1 MNAINVPV
9 TITPEA
15 AARVDE
21 LGMREQLEQMVGHA
35 VQAIPQLVRID
46 IETYW
51 RADDPSPDGV
61 LIQGT
66 TTIPWQ
72 EGVEIGQAIGRWKVR
87 TFPPEVCEH
96 FLITLLY
103 GEEPVRGREFLR
115 LANEA
120 LLDAIDTDPARRAAA
135 VASLPP

>member
-1 MNAINVPV
+1 MNAVNVPV

-21 LGMREQLEQMVGHA
+21 LGMRAQLEQMVGHA
-35 VQAIPQLVRID
+35 VQSIPQLVRID
-46 IETYW
+46 IETFW

-61 LIQGT
+61 AVRGT
-66 TTIPWQ
+66 TTISWQ
-72 EGVEIGQAIGRWKVR
+72 EGVKIGQAIRRWMVR

-103 GEEPVRGREFLR
+103 QEG
-115 LANEA
+115 A
-120 LLDAIDTDPARRAAA
+120 
-135 VASLPP
+135 